1 MDWDTLLAAAALS
14 RSPPAGLLL
23 QECASL
29 QKYADDDRVAFLA
42 WLKSEYGLPLG
53 DRQRLCN
60 ALARMGRLVAA
71 PPAKAAIRRF
81 SSAAEAIEA
90 GQVAFVT
97 LTNFG
102 YLPYTVNCLT
112 SLELVGERVPLTV
125 YCADSKS
132 HYRLSKMHQNVVQ
145 MHEEGLD
152 RFLAWKQPGWAR
164 LMWLKCEIMR
174 RALAT
179 HEFVVF
185 TDGDITYERPGAVAH
200 CVELLMSRG
209 DINHHDGNG
218 DEDGIE
224 LVMQSDGLQ
233 DGGSDGWGLC
243 AGFMAA
249 RSTPSTRA
257 IFAVDESNTLKPG
270 WDDQRYLNGVLGRLK
285 HLALPL
291 KLFPNGQYFRAHR
304 DKLVAARPGP
314 FLIHFNWIVGS
325 DKKAVMA
332 EAKKWYIAGEE
343 KQWAAEESN
352 LNDPLI

>member
-1 MDWDTLLAAAALS
+1 MQHSLPTFSWLLHGEAYAVCPFAAFGA
-14 RSPPAGLLL
+14 PAPASWGATW
-23 QECASL
+23 QEPT
-29 QKYADDDRVAFLA
+29 A
-42 WLKSEYGLPLG
+42 WSSSTH
-53 DRQRLCN
+53 
-60 ALARMGRLVAA
+60 
-71 PPAKAAIRRF
+71 
-81 SSAAEAIEA
+81 SSA
-90 GQVAFVT
+90 T
-97 LTNFG
+97 
-102 YLPYTVNCLT
+102 
-112 SLELVGERVPLTV
+112 R
-125 YCADSKS
+125 
-132 HYRLSKMHQNVVQ
+132 
-145 MHEEGLD
+145 
-152 RFLAWKQPGWAR
+152 
-164 LMWLKCEIMR
+164 
-174 RALAT
+174 
-179 HEFVVF
+179 
-185 TDGDITYERPGAVAH
+185 
-200 CVELLMSRG
+200 
-209 DINHHDGNG
+209 HDGNG